1 MNRVNSLGRPSCT
14 AAHGR
19 LTSVSRPVVFLPT
32 SITKVFGPDGR
43 TKNCPLH
50 ILAQSQFHDPQCTY
64 GEMDSDPS
72 LDIRAE
78 LLT

>member
-19 LTSVSRPVVFLPT
+19 LTSVSRPAVFLPT
-32 SITKVFGPDGR
+32 SITKVLGPDGR

-50 ILAQSQFHDPQCTY
+50 ILAQSHFTTPSALRT
-64 GEMDSDPS
+64 MDSDPS